1 LGLNWYKY
9 EHKGII
15 KISIKNRTAQSRNE
29 GSYDD
34 LSSIFSALILIFTN
48 RSMVD
53 KDDEAI
59 IEMLQTLYL
68 RVVLEMFSKSDDIFA
83 SLQDIIRF
91 EVKGQ

>member
-1 LGLNWYKY
+1 MKEATTTSL
-9 EHKGII
+9 
-15 KISIKNRTAQSRNE
+15 T
-29 GSYDD
+29 
-34 LSSIFSALILIFTN
+34 IFSALLSIFTN
-48 RSMVD
+48 RGMVD

>member
-1 LGLNWYKY
+1 M
-9 EHKGII
+9 I
-15 KISIKNRTAQSRNE
+15 
-29 GSYDD
+29 
-34 LSSIFSALILIFTN
+34 
-48 RSMVD
+48 D

-83 SLQDIIRF
+83 SLQDIVRF

>member
-1 LGLNWYKY
+1 MKEAMTTSLT
-9 EHKGII
+9 IC
-15 KISIKNRTAQSRNE
+15 
-29 GSYDD
+29 
-34 LSSIFSALILIFTN
+34 SALISRVTN
-48 RSMVD
+48 RGRVD
-53 KDDEAI
+53 KDDEAF